1 MSEYTHVRVA
11 LDPLATIYLDDG
23 SRRLRIALVLSDD
36 PDRDP
41 PTSLLDPVCTLD
53 STSAR
58 QLAHTLLGLAEHA
71 ERMRRS
77 R

>member
-1 MSEYTHVRVA
+1 MSEYAHVRVA
-11 LDPLATIYLDDG
+11 LDPLATIYADDG
-23 SRRLRIALVLSDD
+23 TRRLQIALVLSDD

-41 PTSLLDPVCTLD
+41 PTSLLDPVCALD
-53 STSAR
+53 SLRAR
-58 QLAHTLLGLAEHA
+58 ELAHTLLGLAEHA